1 MMDSC
6 INQKDCDFLQKN
18 RILAEKVSTLQQK
31 LDRVGNNLTI
41 QERIIDKINQI
52 SHLSRQI
59 NCLDL
64 ENIASVCIEQIP
76 RLISASFASLYTY
89 DSQKEVL
96 HLLQHNHPYSIA
108 KVFVLSEHPQLPM
121 SLAIREKKLL
131 LIKDFSEWECRKKT
145 AITRSF
151 ARNYNSN
158 SCIIAPLMSD
168 QKILGVLNLA
178 DKIDSS
184 EFESS
189 IDLPPVQLLC
199 EIIGSAMSNIEL
211 YEEVQK
217 QALTDGMTNLLNH
230 RAFYDVLDKEVNR
243 TQRYGN
249 NLSLLMIDLDSL
261 KQINDRHGHR
271 AGDAVLL
278 HVAEQILACIRD
290 TDVAARYGGD
300 EFAIILPNTS
310 LSDAMHLAERMAK
323 KISRKPVHTNNKKL
337 DVSVSIGL
345 GQYSQDQS
353 VEDFMNK
360 TDAAMFNAKTAGKNR
375 VHVCKK

>member
-1 MMDSC
+1 MNHQENLKNRDL
-6 INQKDCDFLQKN
+6 IQEN
-18 RILAEKVSTLQQK
+18 RILAENISILQQK
-31 LDRVGNNLTI
+31 LDQVGTNLHI
-41 QERIIDKINQI
+41 QEKIIEKINQI
-52 SHLSRQI
+52 SQLSRQI

-64 ENIASVCIEQIP
+64 EMIASVCIEQIP
-76 RLISASFASLYTY
+76 RLISARFASLYTY

-108 KVFVLSEHPQLPM
+108 KVFVLAEHAQLPM
-121 SLAIREKKLL
+121 SVAIREKRLL

-145 AITRSF
+145 TITRLF

-158 SCIIAPLMSD
+158 SCIIAPLMSG

-184 EFESS
+184 TFDTNA
-189 IDLPPVQLLC
+189 DLPPVQLLC

-217 QALTDGMTNLLNH
+217 RALTDGMTNLLNH
-230 RAFYDVLDKEVNR
+230 RAFYDVLDKEVHR

-278 HVAEQILACIRD
+278 HVAEQIVACIRD

-310 LSDAMHLAERMAK
+310 LSDAMHVAERMVK
-323 KISRKPVHTNNKKL
+323 NISRKPVHIDGRKL
-337 DVSVSIGL
+337 NVSVSVGL
-345 GQYSQDQS
+345 GQYHKDQS
-353 VEDFMNK
+353 IEDFMNE
-360 TDAAMFNAKTAGKNR
+360 TDAAMFNAKAAGKNR
-375 VHVCKK
+375 VHVCE

>member
-1 MMDSC
+1 MTDSYA
-6 INQKDCDFLQKN
+6 NQKNRDFLQEN
-18 RILAEKVSTLQQK
+18 RILAEKVSTLQKK

-41 QERIIDKINQI
+41 QEKIIDKINQI
-52 SHLSRQI
+52 SQLSRQI

-64 ENIASVCIEQIP
+64 EKIASVCIEQIP
-76 RLISASFASLYTY
+76 QLISASFASLYTY
-89 DSQKEVL
+89 DSQREVL

-108 KVFVLSEHPQLPM
+108 KVFVLAEHAQLPM
-121 SLAIREKKLL
+121 SVAIREKRLL

-145 AITRSF
+145 TITRLF

-178 DKIDSS
+178 DKIDSNT
-184 EFESS
+184 FDTKT
-189 IDLPPVQLLC
+189 DLPPVQLLC

-217 QALTDGMTNLLNH
+217 RALTDGMTNLLNH

-261 KQINDRHGHR
+261 KQINDHHGHR

-278 HVAEQILACIRD
+278 HVAEQIVACIRD

-310 LSDAMHLAERMAK
+310 LSDAMHVAERMVK
-323 KISRKPVHTNNKKL
+323 NISRKPVHTDGRELN
-337 DVSVSIGL
+337 VSVSVGL
-345 GQYSQDQS
+345 GQYHQDQS
-353 VEDFMNK
+353 IEDFMNE

-375 VHVCKK
+375 VHVCE

>member
-6 INQKDCDFLQKN
+6 ANQKDSDFLQKN

-52 SHLSRQI
+52 SQLSRQI

-64 ENIASVCIEQIP
+64 ERIASVCIEQIP
-76 RLISASFASLYTY
+76 QLISASVASLYTY
-89 DSQKEVL
+89 DSQKKVL
-96 HLLQHNHPYSIA
+96 HLLRHNHPYSIA
-108 KVFVLSEHPQLPM
+108 KVFVLAEHPQLPM
-121 SLAIREKKLL
+121 SLAIKEKKLL
-131 LIKDFSEWECRKKT
+131 LIKDFSEWECRKQT
-145 AITRSF
+145 AVTRPF

-158 SCIIAPLMSD
+158 SCIIAPLMSG
-168 QKILGVLNLA
+168 QRILGVLNLA
-178 DKIDSS
+178 DKIDGNA
-184 EFESS
+184 FENNV
-189 IDLPPVQLLC
+189 DLPPVQLLC

-261 KQINDRHGHR
+261 KQINDQHGHR

-323 KISRKPVHTNNKKL
+323 KISRKPVRTNNKEL
-337 DVSVSIGL
+337 NVSVSIGL
-345 GQYSQDQS
+345 GQYSQYQS

-375 VHVCKK
+375 VHVCK

>member
-1 MMDSC
+1 
-6 INQKDCDFLQKN
+6 
-18 RILAEKVSTLQQK
+18 
-31 LDRVGNNLTI
+31 
-41 QERIIDKINQI
+41 
-52 SHLSRQI
+52 
-59 NCLDL
+59 
-64 ENIASVCIEQIP
+64 
-76 RLISASFASLYTY
+76 
-89 DSQKEVL
+89 VL

-108 KVFVLSEHPQLPM
+108 KVFVLAEHPKLPM
-121 SLAIREKKLL
+121 SVAIKEKKLL
-131 LIKDFSEWECRKKT
+131 LIKDFSEWECREKT
-145 AITRSF
+145 TITRPF

-158 SCIIAPLMSD
+158 SCIVAPLMSD

-184 EFESS
+184 AFESG

-217 QALTDGMTNLLNH
+217 RALTDGMTNLLNH
-230 RAFYDVLDKEVNR
+230 RAFYDALDKEVHR

-278 HVAEQILACIRD
+278 HVTEQILACIRD
-290 TDVAARYGGD
+290 TDIAARYGGD

-310 LSDAMHLAERMAK
+310 LSDAVHVAERMAK
-323 KISRKPVHTNNKKL
+323 NISRKPVHIDNRELN
-337 DVSVSIGL
+337 VSVSIGL
-345 GQYSQDQS
+345 GQYHQDQS
-353 VEDFMNK
+353 IEDFMNE

-375 VHVCKK
+375 VHVCE